1 MHSQSE
7 VRWFRDIRIAPNN
20 GHHAG
25 ARPISFSLVGDA
37 INHFEAGR
45 PVQRDAEHV
54 VEMQMSKLPKLFLT
68 AFAKCQTAIALVC
81 FGFGVQL
88 ANAQASHVPAVV
100 TVCAPC
106 HGSDGAGGDVEKPNL
121 AGQKSI
127 YIRRQLEA
135 FRAGRR
141 KHPKMRSIVRDLTD
155 REIDQIVIYYSTLAP
170 R

>member
-1 MHSQSE
+1 
-7 VRWFRDIRIAPNN
+7 
-20 GHHAG
+20 
-25 ARPISFSLVGDA
+25 
-37 INHFEAGR
+37 
-45 PVQRDAEHV
+45 
-54 VEMQMSKLPKLFLT
+54 MSRLLNPLLT
-68 AFAKCQTAIALVC
+68 GFAKWRIPIAVGCLSLGIQTT
-81 FGFGVQL
+81 
-88 ANAQASHVPAVV
+88 NAQTNRVPAIV

-106 HGSDGAGGDVEKPNL
+106 HGADGAGGDVEKPNL

-141 KHPKMRSIVRDLTD
+141 KHPEMRPMARGLTD